1 MNLASAIKLFRM
13 IAENRS
19 VINEMQMKTDELIS
33 SQEELKQNMESF
45 TTMRGYGTP

>member
-1 MNLASAIKLFRM
+1 M

-33 SQEELKQNMESF
+33 SQGVKTKYGGAYNN
-45 TTMRGYGTP
+45 TRGYGTP